1 MSGRSNDEAPV
12 IVSDVD
18 AVAVE
23 CEPSD
28 VASSSMVVVASAFDN
43 DGGVSSSDTSIP
55 LAVSKPLDKTFPSEK
70 QEGVKHQ
77 PIYISATVLRNE
89 TSRNRD
95 NDIGISFERVEER
108 LRISSIDP
116 EGLFGETPINE
127 GDFVLSVNHA
137 CCADKKPRYV
147 SRLIRQA
154 KEAVT
159 LVVRRKDGDPYIV
172 STMVTK
178 PTPESKVGIGLQC
191 VDGSLCVSTI
201 DASGLFASGILNVG
215 DTVVSIGGVPCPCMD
230 STSAIELIRKERRV
244 VTIVT
249 WTEKEAGVV
258 VATRTKSD
266 PGSVPSLIWSRRRDI
281 MIVLVTFTII
291 AIIAVIVSQ
300 TGHKTACEDLGQ
312 RPLPVERKC
321 P

>member
-1 MSGRSNDEAPV
+1 M
-12 IVSDVD
+12 
-18 AVAVE
+18 
-23 CEPSD
+23 
-28 VASSSMVVVASAFDN
+28 
-43 DGGVSSSDTSIP
+43 
-55 LAVSKPLDKTFPSEK
+55 
-70 QEGVKHQ
+70 
-77 PIYISATVLRNE
+77 
-89 TSRNRD
+89 
-95 NDIGISFERVEER
+95 
-108 LRISSIDP
+108 
-116 EGLFGETPINE
+116 
-127 GDFVLSVNHA
+127 
-137 CCADKKPRYV
+137 

-230 STSAIELIRKERRV
+230 STSAIELIRKECRV

-249 WTEKEAGVV
+249 WIEKEAGVV